1 MYKKI
6 WSAVLCMIFVVMLV
20 SGCSHSTSDLESGA
34 EKVENEET
42 MKDTNSIDETKD
54 AETNDNEQ
62 VAQQV
67 ENEADEEE
75 QELEYI
81 YDDSSIEEFMSSL
94 DAKIPVIVIYNEEEG
109 YKLKLKENQ
118 EYHLKYNDRIFLNN
132 HFNEVYSIS
141 QDIPTSS
148 DLVSYG
154 LAVTEVI
161 PDYTKFEN
169 PQQVYFGI
177 RLKENSDA
185 DMIWFGCKLVAP
197 EE

>member
-1 MYKKI
+1 M
-6 WSAVLCMIFVVMLV
+6 
-20 SGCSHSTSDLESGA
+20 
-34 EKVENEET
+34 
-42 MKDTNSIDETKD
+42 
-54 AETNDNEQ
+54 
-62 VAQQV
+62 
-67 ENEADEEE
+67 
-75 QELEYI
+75 
-81 YDDSSIEEFMSSL
+81 
-94 DAKIPVIVIYNEEEG
+94 
-109 YKLKLKENQ
+109 
-118 EYHLKYNDRIFLNN
+118 NN

>member
-20 SGCSHSTSDLESGA
+20 SGCSHSTSDLESGT
-34 EKVENEET
+34 EKVENEEI
-42 MKDTNSIDETKD
+42 MKDTNSIDETKE
-54 AETNDNEQ
+54 AETKDNEQ

-67 ENEADEEE
+67 ENEADEED

-81 YDDSSIEEFMSSL
+81 YDDSSIEEYMSSL

-132 HFNEVYSIS
+132 QSEVYSIA

-148 DLVSYG
+148 DFVNYG
-154 LAVTEVI
+154 MDTTEVI
-161 PDYTKFEN
+161 PDYAKFEN

-177 RLKENSDA
+177 TLRENPDA